1 MIEINGENILS
12 EEVIAEKLG
21 SKAAADVFGTE
32 KMKWDLSNWKT
43 HFTRKQAIY
52 WEVARLADE
61 QGMSTDEVQQGL
73 IDGYFLLEIDFDKNS
88 VLADL
93 PHYIDYQGIYVTMLA

>member
-73 IDGYFLLEIDFDKNS
+73 IDGYFLLGIDFDKDS

-93 PHYIDYQGIYVTMLA
+93 PYYIDYQGIYVTMLA

>member
-1 MIEINGENILS
+1 MIEINAENILS
-12 EEVIAEKLG
+12 EAVIAEKLG
-21 SKAAADVFGTE
+21 SEVATEVFGTE
-32 KMKWDLSNWKT
+32 KMKWDLSNWRT

-61 QGMSTDEVQQGL
+61 NGMSIDEVQQGL
-73 IDGYFLLEIDFDKNS
+73 IDGYFLLGIDFDKDS

-93 PHYIDYQGIYVTMLA
+93 PHYIDYQGIKVIMLA

>member
-52 WEVARLADE
+52 WEVASLADE
-61 QGMSTDEVQQGL
+61 HGMSTDEVQQGL

-93 PHYIDYQGIYVTMLA
+93 PHYIDYQGI

>member
-32 KMKWDLSNWKT
+32 KLKWDLSNWKT

-52 WEVARLADE
+52 WEVARLADD

-73 IDGYFLLEIDFDKNS
+73 IDGYFLLGIDFDKDS

-93 PHYIDYQGIYVTMLA
+93 PHYREYQGIKFSMLA